1 MGGTCFPTVGLS
13 ATSDALEATV
23 EKSRMLATMLTCV
36 QIRVQTVSPTDNDR
50 ADDDDDDALLFFVLL
65 VYTH

>member
-1 MGGTCFPTVGLS
+1 
-13 ATSDALEATV
+13 
-23 EKSRMLATMLTCV
+23 MLATMLTCV

-50 ADDDDDDALLFFVLL
+50 TDDNDDDADKDNDDDDDALLFFVLL